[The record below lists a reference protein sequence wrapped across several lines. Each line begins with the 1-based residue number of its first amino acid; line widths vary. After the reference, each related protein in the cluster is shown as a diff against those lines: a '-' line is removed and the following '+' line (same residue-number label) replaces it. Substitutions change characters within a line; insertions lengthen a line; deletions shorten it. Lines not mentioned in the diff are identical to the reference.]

1 MRVVY
6 HEVVGTGS
14 LAGIA
19 DTGGYAARHEVK
31 ETPVTR
37 EYELPA

>member
-1 MRVVY
+1 VVN
-6 HEVVGTGS
+6 HEVVVGTGS

-19 DTGGYAARHEVK
+19 GTGGYAARCEVK
-31 ETPVTR
+31 ETPVTL